1 MEGEILSMP
10 KLKTHKGLKKRIKI
24 SAKGKVKRPKAGKS
38 HLMSG
43 KSGRRREHLRKK
55 AGVAPAFNK
64 IMTRALR
71 GS

>member
-1 MEGEILSMP
+1 MP

-43 KSGRRREHLRKK
+43 KPGRKKGHLRKK
-55 AGVAPAFNK
+55 DEVSPAFSKNMK
-64 IMTRALR
+64 RALR
-71 GS
+71 LR

>member
-1 MEGEILSMP
+1 MP

-24 SAKGKVKRPKAGKS
+24 SAKGKVKRSRPGKS

-43 KSGRRREHLRKK
+43 KSGRRKEHMRKK
-55 AGVAPAFNK
+55 TGDSPAFNK

>member
-1 MEGEILSMP
+1 MP

-24 SAKGKVKRPKAGKS
+24 SATGKVKRPKAGKG

-43 KSGRRREHLRKK
+43 KSGRRLQHLRKK
-55 AGVAPAFNK
+55 TGVSPAFNK

>member
-1 MEGEILSMP
+1 MP

-24 SAKGKVKRPKAGKS
+24 SAKGKVKRSKAGKG
-38 HLMSG
+38 HLLSG

-55 AGVAPAFNK
+55 EGVSPAFNK
-64 IMTRALR
+64 TMTRALR

>member
-1 MEGEILSMP
+1 MP

-24 SAKGKVKRPKAGKS
+24 TAKGKVKRPKAGKG
-38 HLMSG
+38 HLLSG

-55 AGVAPAFNK
+55 TGVSPAFNK
-64 IMTRALR
+64 IMKRALR